1 MPDRS
6 SHQGP
11 PEEWNHGSHAA
22 RAPFSA
28 PTESDDYSNGAAGSH
43 RAGTADGHGTGPI
56 DAYGATP
63 ADPLGTR
70 FDSFGVSQADPFGT
84 RADSPGASTTGAFGA
99 RADSPG
105 AGTTGA
111 FGARAD
117 SPVRHD
123 ARCPADSRGAG
134 TTGAFGTRA
143 DSFGTSTTDGFGA
156 RVDSYGAGQTDT
168 FGVRP
173 AGTFGAGAAGTFGAG
188 AAGTF
193 GAGAAGTLGAG
204 AADPF
209 GDADPFG
216 ARKANPFRPDATAAF
231 AAIPGDA
238 GTARPDVER
247 PATAFT
253 DPASR
258 QAADTRGFL
267 GALFDFGFTSF
278 VTPKMIKVLYVLIVI
293 GTVVSALV
301 FTIVAFKASTVF
313 GFLML
318 VFGDPLFI
326 LIVLAIYRIILEFFV
341 VTFRVAEDI
350 RALRER
356 GDLS

>member
-11 PEEWNHGSHAA
+11 PEEWNHGSHAG
-22 RAPFSA
+22 RGPFSA
-28 PTESDDYSNGAAGSH
+28 PTESDGYSNGAAGSH
-43 RAGTADGHGTGPI
+43 RARTADGNGTGPT
-56 DAYGATP
+56 DAYGATA
-63 ADPLGTR
+63 ADPLGT
-70 FDSFGVSQADPFGT
+70 GADPFGAFGI
-84 RADSPGASTTGAFGA
+84 RADSHGAGATDGFGA
-99 RADSPG
+99 
-105 AGTTGA
+105 
-111 FGARAD
+111 
-117 SPVRHD
+117 
-123 ARCPADSRGAG
+123 
-134 TTGAFGTRA
+134 RA
-143 DSFGTSTTDGFGA
+143 DSFGTSTTDGFEA
-156 RVDSYGAGQTDT
+156 KVNSYGTGQTDT
-168 FGVRP
+168 LGVRP

-193 GAGAAGTLGAG
+193 AG

-216 ARKANPFRPDATAAF
+216 TRKADPFGPDATAAF
-231 AAIPGDA
+231 AAVPGDA
-238 GTARPDVER
+238 GTARPDAER
-247 PATAFT
+247 LATAIT

-258 QAADTRGFL
+258 EAADTRGFL

-278 VTPKMIKVLYVLIVI
+278 VTPKVIKVLYMLIVI

-318 VFGDPLFI
+318 VLGDPLFI

-341 VTFRVAEDI
+341 VTFRVAEDV

>member
-11 PEEWNHGSHAA
+11 PEEWNRGSHAA
-22 RAPFSA
+22 RGPFSA
-28 PTESDDYSNGAAGSH
+28 PAESEGYSNGTAGSH
-43 RAGTADGHGTGPI
+43 RARTSDGSGTGPTE
-56 DAYGATP
+56 AHGAAA

-70 FDSFGVSQADPFGT
+70 TDSFGAGQADPFGVSQADPFGVSQ
-84 RADSPGASTTGAFGA
+84 ADPFGVSQAGPFGA
-99 RADSPG
+99 RADS
-105 AGTTGA
+105 
-111 FGARAD
+111 
-117 SPVRHD
+117 
-123 ARCPADSRGAG
+123 RGAG
-134 TTGAFGTRA
+134 PTGAFGTRA

-156 RVDSYGAGQTDT
+156 RVDSHHAGQTDA

-173 AGTFGAGAAGTFGAG
+173 AEPF
-188 AAGTF
+188 
-193 GAGAAGTLGAG
+193 GAG

-209 GDADPFG
+209 GDADPYG
-216 ARKANPFRPDATAAF
+216 ARKADPFGPAGTAAF
-231 AAIPGDA
+231 AAVPADA
-238 GTARPDVER
+238 GTARPDAGR
-247 PATAFT
+247 PAAAIA
-253 DPASR
+253 DPVPR
-258 QAADTRGFL
+258 EAADTRGFL

-278 VTPKMIKVLYVLIVI
+278 VTPKVIKVLYMLIVI

-301 FTIVAFKASTVF
+301 VTIIAFKASTVF

>member
-22 RAPFSA
+22 RGPFSA
-28 PTESDDYSNGAAGSH
+28 PTESDGYSNGTAGSH
-43 RAGTADGHGTGPI
+43 RARTADGHGTGPT
-56 DAYGATP
+56 DAYGATA

-70 FDSFGVSQADPFGT
+70 ADSFGAFGI
-84 RADSPGASTTGAFGA
+84 RADSHGAGATDAFGA
-99 RADSPG
+99 RADSL
-105 AGTTGA
+105 
-111 FGARAD
+111 
-117 SPVRHD
+117 
-123 ARCPADSRGAG
+123 
-134 TTGAFGTRA
+134 
-143 DSFGTSTTDGFGA
+143 GTSTTDGFGA
-156 RVDSYGAGQTDT
+156 KVDSYGTGQTDT

-193 GAGAAGTLGAG
+193 GAGAAGTFGAGAAGTFGAG

-216 ARKANPFRPDATAAF
+216 TRKADPFGPDATAAF
-231 AAIPGDA
+231 AAVPGDA
-238 GTARPDVER
+238 GTARPDAER
-247 PATAFT
+247 PATAIT

-258 QAADTRGFL
+258 ETTDTRGFL

-278 VTPKMIKVLYVLIVI
+278 VTPKVIKVLYMLIVI

>member
-22 RAPFSA
+22 RGPFSA
-28 PTESDDYSNGAAGSH
+28 PAESDGYSNGTAGSH
-43 RAGTADGHGTGPI
+43 RARTADGNGTGPT
-56 DAYGATP
+56 DAYGATA

-70 FDSFGVSQADPFGT
+70 ADSFGVGQADPFGVSL
-84 RADSPGASTTGAFGA
+84 ADPFGD
-99 RADSPG
+99 R
-105 AGTTGA
+105 
-111 FGARAD
+111 
-117 SPVRHD
+117 
-123 ARCPADSRGAG
+123 ADSRGAG

-156 RVDSYGAGQTDT
+156 RVDSYHAGQTDA
-168 FGVRP
+168 FGVSP
-173 AGTFGAGAAGTFGAG
+173 
-188 AAGTF
+188 
-193 GAGAAGTLGAG
+193 AGTLGAG

-216 ARKANPFRPDATAAF
+216 ARKADPFGPAGTAAF
-231 AAIPGDA
+231 AVPADA
-238 GTARPDVER
+238 GTARPDAGRPDAGR
-247 PATAFT
+247 PAAGRPAAAIA
-253 DPASR
+253 DPAPKE
-258 QAADTRGFL
+258 AADTRGFL

-278 VTPKMIKVLYVLIVI
+278 VTPKVIKVLYMLIVI

-301 FTIVAFKASTVF
+301 VTIVAFKASTVF

>member
-22 RAPFSA
+22 RGPFSA
-28 PTESDDYSNGAAGSH
+28 PAESDGYSNGTAGSH
-43 RAGTADGHGTGPI
+43 RARTADGLGTGPT
-56 DAYGATP
+56 DAYGAAA
-63 ADPLGTR
+63 ADPFGAR
-70 FDSFGVSQADPFGT
+70 EDSRGAGQADPF
-84 RADSPGASTTGAFGA
+84 AA
-99 RADSPG
+99 RE
-105 AGTTGA
+105 
-111 FGARAD
+111 
-117 SPVRHD
+117 
-123 ARCPADSRGAG
+123 DSRGAGQADPFAARTDSHSAG

-143 DSFGTSTTDGFGA
+143 NSFGTSTTDGFGA
-156 RVDSYGAGQTDT
+156 RVDSYGAGQTDA

-173 AGTFGAGAAGTFGAG
+173 AGTF
-188 AAGTF
+188 
-193 GAGAAGTLGAG
+193 GAG

-216 ARKANPFRPDATAAF
+216 ARKADPFSPDGTAAF
-231 AAIPGDA
+231 AAVPADA
-238 GTARPDVER
+238 GTARPDAER
-247 PATAFT
+247 PATAMPPAT
-253 DPASR
+253 AIADPTPREAS
-258 QAADTRGFL
+258 DTRGFL

-278 VTPKMIKVLYVLIVI
+278 VTPKVIKVLYMLIVI

-301 FTIVAFKASTVF
+301 FTIIAFKASTVF